1 MKFFPADV
9 KNNFRINNVI
19 YIILNGLKIITA
31 KNPCINKVK

>member
-1 MKFFPADV
+1 MKFIPAML
-9 KNNFRINNVI
+9 KITLRINNVI